1 LLDKK
6 SNKCSNPLGIH
17 LPKKRPNVSCS
28 KTITLNLCQKI
39 SSKRSDLHVY
49 PGQQSCVT
57 CYKQL
62 LLISNENELKS
73 TSESSSKLGD
83 LESALQ
89 DIVCDDAF
97 SSPLTSPEKD
107 LRKSTLITNT
117 LNVTPITIETK

>member
-1 LLDKK
+1 M
-6 SNKCSNPLGIH
+6 
-17 LPKKRPNVSCS
+17 SCS

-89 DIVCDDAF
+89 DIVCDDGF
-97 SSPLTSPEKD
+97 FSPLTSPEKD

-117 LNVTPITIETK
+117 LNVTPNNN